1 MRRLIL
7 ALAAAATIAATK
19 QPSAPPLPEG
29 VQTAQPAPAAGGYP
43 YLIFVPKGYGSDTT
57 QKWPLVIFLH
67 GSGERGSNIEA
78 VKRNGPPKIVAQH
91 AESPFLLVSPQ
102 LETGPEGSR
111 WDTNKLDQ
119 LLASLRK
126 SYRVDASRIY
136 LTGLS
141 LGGYATWAWALRH
154 PELFAAIAPVAGLSE
169 DGQLDPCL
177 LKDMPIWAFHG
188 DQDDVV
194 DPQAG
199 FAIVKKV
206 DACKG
211 SVRPKMTIYPQT
223 THGSWEPA
231 YDDPAMWRWLLE
243 QRRPIPAPAPAPGG
257 PQETS
262 KKKADKK

>member
-1 MRRLIL
+1 MRSLIL

-19 QPSAPPLPEG
+19 QPPAPPLLPEG
-29 VQTAQPAPAAGGYP
+29 VQTAQPAPAGGGYP
-43 YLIFVPKGYGSDTT
+43 YLIFKPRGYDADKT

-67 GSGERGSNIEA
+67 GSGERGTDIEI
-78 VKRNGPPKIVAQH
+78 VKKNGPPKIIAQH
-91 AESPFLLVSPQ
+91 AASPFILVSPQ
-102 LETGPEGSR
+102 LETGPDGSR
-111 WDTNKLDQ
+111 WDTAKLDQ

-126 SYRVDASRIY
+126 NYRVDSSRIY

-154 PELFAAIAPVAGLSE
+154 PEKFAAIVPVAGLSE
-169 DGQLDPCL
+169 DKELDPCV
-177 LKDMPIWAFHG
+177 LKDMPVWAFHG

-194 DPQAG
+194 DPTAG

-206 DACKG
+206 DACRG

-243 QRRPIPAPAPAPGG
+243 QRRTIPAPGG
-257 PQETS
+257 PQENT
-262 KKKADKK
+262 KKKAETK